1 MRTSLSWIW
10 FMHIA
15 YLSFVV
21 LAQMDNKDISDEDQ
35 DNQSSWLRTKARPAA
50 PQVHH
55 GAPWQQAP
63 IG

>member
-1 MRTSLSWIW
+1 
-10 FMHIA
+10 MHIA